1 MTKESVDIVLGACPP
16 FNPETPHLGIAY
28 LDEYLNHHGFK
39 STVYDLSLE
48 VYHQA
53 TGDAPLLWEAP
64 SWKKWQ
70 EEGFA
75 DEFCVNQEPVLSR
88 CVYEMLAGDPIAVC
102 LSVHLFNSIITMN
115 LIRFIKKLRP
125 GIRVILGGPGF
136 YTVEAEDGPKL
147 CLFGYPLYDD
157 AHRRRVLDGWLE
169 AADAVVLGEGEETL
183 AEIMSRLRQGQDL
196 DGILGTAR
204 VRQGRHEINPD
215 RPLIED
221 LDSVPFP
228 TYRNFNLGLYK
239 GSLLPVITS
248 RGCRNRCTFCVEHR
262 RWRDVIRYR
271 SPAHVVDELEH
282 HVEHNNTT
290 FFKGCDS
297 LFNAK
302 PERLAGICEEII
314 RRKLD
319 IQWGGNLMVHKKMD
333 RPFFDLCK
341 LAGAHT
347 FTFGV
352 ESGSPSV
359 LRLMKKPLSI
369 KYAERNL
376 KDCHEAGVQA
386 FVNVVVGFPGE
397 TEEDFQQTLGFLYR
411 NRRNIDAANVVRTCI
426 LYHSTDIA
434 NRPEEYGLAPEQVK
448 NLPDLYGVPDWV
460 DKNGLDF
467 AERKRRHARL
477 QEVLIDQGV
486 RLDTQRLPANWPRR
500 QEIIDDPGHWEWFGS
515 LVDAPGTGS
524 LPLGTMLLIALE
536 HPEPRVR
543 AAAAKM
549 VKFIR
554 DDSFLPRL
562 VDGLTDDSDLVR
574 EHCARA
580 IGTLGHGDHVAH
592 LKPLLHKFD
601 ELDDSMKHDLQ
612 PLYEH
617 FLQQLAERERQE

>member
-1 MTKESVDIVLGACPP
+1 MEKSVDIVLGACPP
-16 FNPETPHLGIAY
+16 FSPETPHLGIAY
-28 LDEYLNHHGFK
+28 LDEYMNHNGFK

-53 TGDAPLLWEAP
+53 TGDAPLLWSAP

-75 DEFCVNQEPVLSR
+75 DEFCVNQEPVLSL
-88 CVYEMLAGDPIAVC
+88 CVHEMTAGGPIAVG

-115 LIRFIKKLRP
+115 LIRFIKELRP
-125 GIRVILGGPGF
+125 GIRVILGGPAF
-136 YTVEAEDGPKL
+136 YTKETADGPQL
-147 CLFGYPLYDD
+147 CIFGYPLYDNAD
-157 AHRRRVLDGWLE
+157 RRKALDIWLE
-169 AADAVVLGEGEETL
+169 AADVVVLGEGEETL
-183 AEIMSRLRQGQDL
+183 AEIMTRLKAGQDL
-196 DGILGTAR
+196 DGIPGTAR
-204 VRQGRHEINPD
+204 VRNGRHEVNPE
-215 RPLIED
+215 RPLIAD

-228 TYRNFNLGLYK
+228 TYRNFNLDLYK
-239 GSLLPVITS
+239 GTLLPVITS

-434 NRPEEYGLAPEQVK
+434 SDPGEYGLTEDQVK
-448 NLPDLYGVPDWV
+448 DLPDLYGVPNWV
-460 DKNGLDF
+460 DKNGMDF
-467 AERKRRHARL
+467 AVRKDRHARL
-477 QEVLIDQGV
+477 QEVLIEQG
-486 RLDTQRLPANWPRR
+486 LLMNKNRLPAGWAKKD
-500 QEIIDDPGHWEWFGS
+500 EIIGDIGHWEWFGS
-515 LVDAPGTGS
+515 LIDAPGTGS
-524 LPLGTMLLIALE
+524 LPLRVMLQIAFE
-536 HPEPRVR
+536 HPEAKVR

-549 VKFIR
+549 VKFTR
-554 DDSFLPRL
+554 DESFVPQM
-562 VDGLTDDSDLVR
+562 VDGLNDPSDLVR

-580 IGTLGHGDHVAH
+580 LGTLGGAEHVDH
-592 LKPLLHKFD
+592 LEGMLSKFD
-601 ELDDSMKHDLQ
+601 ELGDSLKYDMR

-617 FLQQLAERERQE
+617 FLQRQLERDGQE